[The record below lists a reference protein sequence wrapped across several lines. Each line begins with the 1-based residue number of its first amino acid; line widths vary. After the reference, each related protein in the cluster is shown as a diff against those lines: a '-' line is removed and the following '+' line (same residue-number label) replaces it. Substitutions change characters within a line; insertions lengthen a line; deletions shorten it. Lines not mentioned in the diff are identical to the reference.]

1 MPAIIFALL
10 QINTHLKVESEN
22 SIAEKYLNAT
32 QKQVLF
38 RGFQLKLFTNLY
50 AVWTLKFFSVEHFR
64 IILTFKHDK
73 IFC

>member
-1 MPAIIFALL
+1 MPAIILALL
-10 QINTHLKVESEN
+10 QINTHLKLESEN

-50 AVWTLKFFSVEHFR
+50 AV
-64 IILTFKHDK
+64 
-73 IFC
+73 

>member
-1 MPAIIFALL
+1 MPAIILALL

-64 IILTFKHDK
+64 ITLIFKHDK